1 MKKICLFFVL
11 IAMVV
16 LIFPGNGR
24 ATTMTNPNPALF
36 AEDDGSQLFIPN
48 SSVFSVEYFDLGGSV
63 GYFSAFG
70 FYYASDP
77 STPIAIFGTQDQG
90 VSGSQVAKID
100 FAAGTVYDL
109 DNSTVQSTF
118 TNAPGTSIGFFLH
131 IDDDPSTP
139 ATFLRLHT
147 ESSLNSGGLDAAG
160 TFPVLADP
168 TAYGI
173 SFIYPQLGT
182 FLSFHVVGG
191 GGGITPVPEP
201 STLLLLGSGLA
212 GLAAAYGK
220 KRFRKKV

>member
-1 MKKICLFFVL
+1 MKKICLFFL
-11 IAMVV
+11 FSTRVV
-16 LIFPGNGR
+16 LILPGNGR

-48 SSVFSVEYFDLGGSV
+48 SSVFSVEYFDLAGSI

-70 FYYASDP
+70 FYFSSAP
-77 STPIAIFGTQDQG
+77 STLIPIFGAADQG
-90 VSGSQVAKID
+90 ISGSQVAKID
-100 FAAGTVYDL
+100 LAAGTVYDL

-131 IDDDPSTP
+131 VDDDPSTP
-139 ATFLRLHT
+139 ASFLRLYT

-160 TFPVLADP
+160 TFPVLTDP
-168 TAYGI
+168 TTYGI

-191 GGGITPVPEP
+191 GGGITPVTEP
-201 STLLLLGSGLA
+201 STLLLIGSGLV
-212 GLAAAYGK
+212 GLAAYGK
-220 KRFRKKV
+220 KRSRKKV

>member
-1 MKKICLFFVL
+1 MKKICLFFL
-11 IAMVV
+11 FIAMVV
-16 LIFPGNGR
+16 LILPGNGR

-48 SSVFSVEYFDLGGSV
+48 SSVFSVEYYDLAGSI

-70 FYYASDP
+70 FYFSSDP
-77 STPIAIFGTQDQG
+77 STLIPIFGAADQG

-100 FAAGTVYDL
+100 FAAETVYDL

-201 STLLLLGSGLA
+201 STLLLIGSGLV
-212 GLAAAYGK
+212 GLAAYGK
-220 KRFRKKV
+220 KRSRKKV